1 MNFQW
6 GGGGG
11 GKREERDGIEPA
23 GPRTLYSKA
32 DTQRS
37 KNQAAATA
45 WGGIAE
51 AEKAGIK
58 KGRSL
63 GTGTMAAYVAPKIGQ
78 AQAQISQASQ
88 QLPLMDALA
97 NQQYQ
102 LGIDKIRGNYDLGM
116 MGTNMQLQQMQ
127 DAINNQRQNQLWG
140 MIGGLF

>member
-1 MNFQW
+1 
-6 GGGGG
+6 
-11 GKREERDGIEPA
+11 
-23 GPRTLYSKA
+23 
-32 DTQRS
+32 
-37 KNQAAATA
+37 
-45 WGGIAE
+45 
-51 AEKAGIK
+51 
-58 KGRSL
+58 
-63 GTGTMAAYVAPKIGQ
+63 MAAYVAPKIGQ